1 MSQPDAVNDRW
12 DKGRGGDQVDVFS
25 TLLLQIE
32 KDLCQ
37 GVSGYLCSQAAVA
50 DLMIL
55 AEAALQ
61 SAAREKYGTGSLLA
75 RDRRFF
81 SEVNTGPGKTE
92 SLALL
97 AEAPVPAGSIRTAS
111 AGAEIAE
118 IVVSLGGL
126 RGGPS

>member
-1 MSQPDAVNDRW
+1 MSPTDTVNDRR
-12 DKGRGGDQVDVFS
+12 DEGCGGDQVDVFS

-81 SEVNTGPGKTE
+81 SEVNTGPGKTN
-92 SLALL
+92 
-97 AEAPVPAGSIRTAS
+97 
-111 AGAEIAE
+111 
-118 IVVSLGGL
+118 SLGL
-126 RGGPS
+126 PAES